1 MSHMS
6 LFLNTKIE
14 GSGALAWIGDKGL
27 APFRYL
33 FNGRTVRIES
43 RDGSP
48 ELEIHH
54 VASFHKDGDWN
65 RSNTNRDLRSSATG
79 KIRALVSVVL
89 LIPGLVL
96 SVFKLL
102 AYFFTDMRARHSLA
116 KEHFTPVNREIGTAA
131 HPITT
136 IEALRAALMAERNKP
151 KHQPTNAL
159 IIHGDGNLAIN
170 EDPGILEL
178 NPMKLILEGARIVH
192 RSSLI
197 GTLDTAMLGS
207 GKWQFAAMRV
217 VTGAAN
223 ADASVVKDHG
233 VSSVKEA
240 LAVTA
245 PRRDWTSC
253 KRYHMIFS
261 IARPRPPS
269 LATAL

>member
-1 MSHMS
+1 MG

-33 FNGRTVRIES
+33 FNGRTVRIEP

-54 VASFHKDGDWN
+54 VASFHKNGDWN
-65 RSNTNRDLRSSATG
+65 RSNTKRDLRSSSTG
-79 KIRALVSVVL
+79 EIQALVSVVL

-102 AYFFTDMRARHSLA
+102 AYFFTDVRERHSLA
-116 KEHFTPVNREIGTAA
+116 KEHFTPVNREIGSAA
-131 HPITT
+131 NPITT
-136 IEALRAALMAERNKP
+136 IEALREALTAERNKP

-170 EDPGILEL
+170 EDPGILGL

-192 RSSLI
+192 KPSAAVR
-197 GTLDTAMLGS
+197 LDDAMWRT
-207 GKWQFAAMRV
+207 GKWQVAAVRV
-217 VTGAAN
+217 VTSAN
-223 ADASVVKDHG
+223 VDASAVNDHG
-233 VSSVKEA
+233 VSSTEEA

-261 IARPRPPS
+261 IASPQQV
-269 LATAL
+269 AAAI